1 MEDSNI
7 IELYWERNDDAISE
21 SAKRYGRYCKKIAN
35 NILHSREDADECV
48 NDTWLGA
55 WNAIPPHRPNNLS
68 TFLGKIT
75 RNLSYNKYK
84 SMYADKRGGGELPVV
99 LDELY
104 ECIPSPSS
112 VENEVEAAELE
123 KTINQFLHSLAQLT
137 CNIFLRR
144 YWFAESIPEIAG
156 RYAMTQSNVRMVL
169 SRTRSKLKCY
179 LEKEGIGI

>member
-55 WNAIPPHRPNNLS
+55 WKAIPPHRPDNLS

-75 RNLSYNKYK
+75 RNLSYNKFK
-84 SMYADKRGGGELPVV
+84 SMYADKRGGGEIPVV

-104 ECIPSPSS
+104 ECIPSSSS
-112 VENEVEAAELE
+112 VEDEVEMAELE
-123 KTINQFLHSLAQLT
+123 TIINQFLHSLPELP
-137 CNIFLRR
+137 CNVFLWR
-144 YWFAESIPEIAG
+144 YCFVESISEIARG
-156 RYAMTQSNVRMVL
+156 MP
-169 SRTRSKLKCY
+169 
-179 LEKEGIGI
+179 